1 MPIDDFEI
9 GKILGKGAYSSVVLV
24 KRHKD
29 SKTYA
34 MKRVKISQ
42 LSPKDKQNALN
53 EIRILASLSHINII
67 GYKEAFFD
75 DITQTLNI
83 VMEYAEDG
91 DLQSKIKTN
100 KKKKII
106 FFRRNNMEYSYSNI
120 RRIKLFT

>member
-1 MPIDDFEI
+1 MPIEDFEI

-24 KRHKD
+24 KRYED
-29 SKTYA
+29 NKTYA
-34 MKRVKISQ
+34 MKRVKIGQ
-42 LSPKDKQNALN
+42 LSYKDKQNALN

-100 KKKKII
+100 KKKNYFFQKKQYGI
-106 FFRRNNMEYSYSNI
+106 F
-120 RRIKLFT
+120 LFKY